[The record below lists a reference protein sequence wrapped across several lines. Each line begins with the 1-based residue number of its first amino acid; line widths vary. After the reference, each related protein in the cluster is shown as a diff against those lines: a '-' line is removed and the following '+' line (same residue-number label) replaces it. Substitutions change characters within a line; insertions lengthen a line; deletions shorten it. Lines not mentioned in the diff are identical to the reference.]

1 MFSEDSLTWGWHKL
15 CALVLYGSREEEEAE
30 NFSYV
35 ECFTLYDRVKVT
47 LYDLET
53 ELFIVFQLIIVML
66 YW

>member
-1 MFSEDSLTWGWHKL
+1 MEAEKK
-15 CALVLYGSREEEEAE
+15 EAE

-53 ELFIVFQLIIVML
+53 ELFIVFQLIIDML
-66 YW
+66 YWKMAFWLFLSPFD